1 MPRGWPRSS
10 SPGFPNTPNPATP
23 CLPSAG
29 MCWDRGQSLQAA
41 HAHSGEEL
49 PPHPHRRTGVRVRH
63 GPYWERRSEEGR
75 GTEFVGKFKQERCPF
90 SPLCSPLPG
99 APIPSPSL
107 PCAAVPRCSRPPPGR
122 RRGPPWPGGLGGAR
136 AGPGRPCS
144 TAGSARPAQH
154 RGQRPARF
162 GPAAPARCGSARPTP
177 APQDS
182 AARCSSPPL
191 AGFPARRRRGAAGR
205 GRSRPGAGRRRE
217 RPPAGRA
224 RRTPRTAAGPSPAP
238 LPTSVHRDR
247 APQTG
252 QSPGVPAV
260 AAGNGWPS
268 LGRGRHSRGT
278 ASPGREIFGISSD
291 GCRAEHGAR
300 PAALLQPGFTAGS
313 LALKKP
319 PARTEASPADAQ
331 TSPTEP
337 GQDGAQGRVKH

>member
-1 MPRGWPRSS
+1 MRKAEGRNLSGSSSRSAALSPRSAAPS
-10 SPGFPNTPNPATP
+10 RVPPSPAHPYLVQQ
-23 CLPSAG
+23 CLVVAVPPRAG
-29 MCWDRGQSLQAA
+29 GA
-41 HAHSGEEL
+41 G
-49 PPHPHRRTGVRVRH
+49 PH
-63 GPYWERRSEEGR
+63 GR
-75 GTEFVGKFKQERCPF
+75 GARGCP
-90 SPLCSPLPG
+90 G
-99 APIPSPSL
+99 
-107 PCAAVPRCSRPPPGR
+107 
-122 RRGPPWPGGLGGAR
+122 R

-162 GPAAPARCGSARPTP
+162 GPAAPARCGSARPAP

-191 AGFPARRRRGAAGR
+191 SGFPARRRRGAAGR

-252 QSPGVPAV
+252 HSPGVPAV
-260 AAGNGWPS
+260 AAGNRWPS

-319 PARTEASPADAQ
+319 PACTEASPADALQ

-337 GQDGAQGRVKH
+337 GQDEAQGRVKHRAAWPPGVPPQGGAAAHAGQATFTKLVLCLVYPDRSPLAFRCIYRAQLSPCLK